1 MQAPDASGYIAAKS
15 CNADRCHLRITGLPR
30 SSAMV
35 SAQRLMTS
43 NAVGAYE
50 SGQPVGEQ

>member
-15 CNADRCHLRITGLPR
+15 CNADRCHLRITDLPR
-30 SSAMV
+30 SGAMV
-35 SAQRLMTS
+35 SALRLMTS